1 MLQFV
6 NKLHQEGL
14 LDKEIFTIEGGALNA
29 KGQEG
34 LLGATIV
41 PNPEMVMGRKE
52 YIGLG
57 ALKDRTETSSIPTSK
72 CRWFM

>member
-41 PNPEMVMGRKE
+41 PNP
-52 YIGLG
+52 
-57 ALKDRTETSSIPTSK
+57 
-72 CRWFM
+72 RW